1 MGSPH
6 QSNVALTDGAETS
19 ERQVAANN
27 SMPRGS
33 PSPPPAH
40 LTGSDGKPRRR
51 LLKRSHHTI
60 CTMKGK
66 TEKFKNGYK
75 MDYYISYV
83 FGGLIQEADGRF
95 CPTNDLLEIV
105 SKNVLV
111 DKA

>member
-1 MGSPH
+1 
-6 QSNVALTDGAETS
+6 
-19 ERQVAANN
+19 
-27 SMPRGS
+27 
-33 PSPPPAH
+33 
-40 LTGSDGKPRRR
+40 
-51 LLKRSHHTI
+51 
-60 CTMKGK
+60 MKGK